1 MTPNPFLGVFL
12 HWLGGLAS
20 GSFVVPYR
28 FVRRWSWETYWLAGG
43 FFSWIIMPWLMA
55 SLNTRDLLA
64 VLGETPPETLFYC
77 AVFGMLWGIGNLTF
91 GLSVRY
97 LGVGLG
103 MAMVLGWCAVVGTL
117 AEPWYLGEF
126 TEKLITPLH
135 GNIILAG
142 VAACLAGVFIT
153 GLAGRTKELEM
164 PPDQKLG
171 LVVEFNFRKGVL
183 VAAVSGV
190 FSACFAFGLA
200 SGNPIKALTMQHG
213 TDTIWQGLPVLV
225 VVLAGGFFT
234 NAFWCIYLNIK
245 NGTGFQD
252 LQQRDPRRVA
262 ARRALCRLRRGCAGA
277 ARAHRRTR
285 RQDASADGLE
295 LRVQRHGRH
304 LVVPAVLLLLDGRN
318 ADGRVQVL
326 ELDAAHGQHHHLRDA
341 VGRHPQGVARR
352 ESQGHAP
359 APSRGRHAAALHDH
373 RGLRELLGATP

>member
-43 FFSWIIMPWLMA
+43 FFSWIIMPWVMA
-55 SLNTRDLLA
+55 LLNTHDLLA
-64 VLGETPPETLFYC
+64 VLGETPSSTLFYC
-77 AVFGMLWGIGNLTF
+77 AFFGMLWGVGNLTF

-126 TEKLITPLH
+126 SEKLIVPFH
-135 GNIILAG
+135 GNIILLG

-153 GLAGRTKELEM
+153 GLAGRTKELEL
-164 PPDQKLG
+164 PADQKLG
-171 LVVEFNFRKGVL
+171 QVVEFDFRKGVM

-200 SGNPIKALTMQHG
+200 SGNPIKAITLQHG

-225 VVLAGGFFT
+225 VVLAGGFVT
-234 NAFWCIYLNIK
+234 NAAWCLYLNVR
-245 NGTGFQD
+245 NGTGFQYASSEIRQASPPAA
-252 LQQRDPRRVA
+252 LSAGFGEGGPVA
-262 ARRALCRLRRGCAGA
+262 
-277 ARAHRRTR
+277 H
-285 RQDASADGLE
+285 
-295 LRVQRHGRH
+295 
-304 LVVPAVLLLLDGRN
+304 VP
-318 ADGRVQVL
+318 ADGRKDPTPVPLVWNYVFSAAAGILWYLQFFFYSMGETQMGAYKFSSWTLHMASIIIFATIWGVL
-326 ELDAAHGQHHHLRDA
+326 LKEWRGASPKAMRLLRL
-341 VGRHPQGVARR
+341 GVATLLL
-352 ESQGHAP
+352 STIIVGY
-359 APSRGRHAAALHDH
+359 GNY
-373 RGLRELLGATP
+373 LGATP

>member
-1 MTPNPFLGVFL
+1 MTPNPIFGVLL

-55 SLNTRDLLA
+55 ALNTNDLLA
-64 VLGETPPETLFYC
+64 VLGETPSSTLFYC
-77 AVFGMLWGIGNLTF
+77 AFFGMLWGIGNLTF

-126 TEKLITPLH
+126 TEKLITPVH
-135 GNIILAG
+135 GNIILLG

-153 GLAGRTKELEM
+153 GLAGRTKELEL
-164 PPDQKLG
+164 PADQKLG
-171 LVVEFNFRKGVL
+171 QVVEFDFRKGVM

-200 SGNPIKALTMQHG
+200 SGNPIKAITLQHG

-225 VVLAGGFFT
+225 VVLAGGFVT
-234 NAFWCIYLNIK
+234 NAAWCLYLNVK
-245 NGTGFQD
+245 NGTGFQYVSPEIRESSPPAALAAAFGEGGPPTHVPTD
-252 LQQRDPRRVA
+252 GRKDPTPVPLFWNYLFSAAAGILWYLQFFFYSMGETQMGAYKFSSWTLHMASIIIFATIWGVFLKEWRGASPKAMRLLRLGVA
-262 ARRALCRLRRGCAGA
+262 
-277 ARAHRRTR
+277 T
-285 RQDASADGLE
+285 
-295 LRVQRHGRH
+295 
-304 LVVPAVLLLLDGRN
+304 LLLSTLI
-318 ADGRVQVL
+318 
-326 ELDAAHGQHHHLRDA
+326 
-341 VGRHPQGVARR
+341 VGYGNY
-352 ESQGHAP
+352 
-359 APSRGRHAAALHDH
+359 
-373 RGLRELLGATP
+373 LGATP

>member
-64 VLGETPPETLFYC
+64 VLAETPSETLFYC
-77 AVFGMLWGIGNLTF
+77 AAFGMLWGIGNLTF

-126 TEKLITPLH
+126 TAKLITPFH
-135 GNIILAG
+135 GKIILAG

-200 SGNPIKALTMQHG
+200 SGNPIKALTLQHG

-225 VVLAGGFFT
+225 VVLAGGFCT
-234 NAFWCIYLNIK
+234 NAFWCIALNIR
-245 NGTGFQD
+245 NGTGFQYFSREIREASPPAA
-252 LQQRDPRRVA
+252 LSAGFGEGAPAKRVA
-262 ARRALCRLRRGCAGA
+262 TDGRTDSTPVPMFWNYVFSAMGGILWYLQFFFYSMGETQMGAYKFSSWTLHMASIIIFASLWGVILKEWRGASPRAMHLLRL
-277 ARAHRRTR
+277 
-285 RQDASADGLE
+285 GL
-295 LRVQRHGRH
+295 
-304 LVVPAVLLLLDGRN
+304 ATLLLSTII
-318 ADGRVQVL
+318 
-326 ELDAAHGQHHHLRDA
+326 
-341 VGRHPQGVARR
+341 VGYGNY
-352 ESQGHAP
+352 
-359 APSRGRHAAALHDH
+359 
-373 RGLRELLGATP
+373 LGATP

>member
-1 MTPNPFLGVFL
+1 MTPNPFFGVFL

-28 FVRRWSWETYWLAGG
+28 FVKRWSWETYWLAGG

-55 SLNTRDLLA
+55 SLNTRDLLG
-64 VLGETPPETLFYC
+64 VLSETSPSTIFYC
-77 AVFGMLWGIGNLTF
+77 VMFGMLWGVGNLTF

-126 TEKLITPLH
+126 SAKLITPLH

-142 VAACLAGVFIT
+142 VFVCLAGVFIT
-153 GLAGRTKELEM
+153 GLAGRTKEQEM
-164 PPDQKLG
+164 SAEEKLG
-171 LVVEFNFRKGVL
+171 RVVEFNFKKGVL

-200 SGNPIKALTMQHG
+200 SGNPIKAITMQHG

-225 VVLAGGFFT
+225 VVLAGGFCT

-245 NGTGFQD
+245 NRTGFQYFSSEI
-252 LQQRDPRRVA
+252 R
-262 ARRALCRLRRGCAGA
+262 
-277 ARAHRRTR
+277 
-285 RQDASADGLE
+285 S
-295 LRVQRHGRH
+295 
-304 LVVPAVLLLLDGRN
+304 
-318 ADGRVQVL
+318 
-326 ELDAAHGQHHHLRDA
+326 
-341 VGRHPQGVARR
+341 
-352 ESQGHAP
+352 ESP
-359 APSRGRHAAALHDH
+359 AAALSPGFGHDAPAGH
-373 RGLRELLGATP
+373 IPTDGLQDRTPVSLLWNYVFSAMGGIFWYLQFFFYSMGETQMGAYKFSSWTLHMASIIIFATLWGVTLKEWRGASNKAMLLLRLGVATLLLSTIIVGYGNYLSAHP

>member
-1 MTPNPFLGVFL
+1 MSPNPFVGVFL

-55 SLNTRDLLA
+55 SLNTRDLLT
-64 VLGETPPETLFYC
+64 VLAETPSSTLMYC

-126 TEKLITPLH
+126 TEKLVTPVH
-135 GNIILAG
+135 GKIILVG

-164 PPDQKLG
+164 PPDQKRG
-171 LVVEFNFRKGVL
+171 LVSEFNFRKGVL

-200 SGNPIKALTMQHG
+200 SGNPIKALTLRHG
-213 TDTIWQGLPVLV
+213 TDVIWQGLPVLV
-225 VVLAGGFFT
+225 VVLAGGFVT
-234 NAFWCIYLNIK
+234 NAFWCILLNVR
-245 NGTGFQD
+245 NGTGFQYFSSEIREASPPAS
-252 LQQRDPRRVA
+252 LSEGFGEGAPVTQQSTDGRRDPTPVPLAWNYVFSAMAGILWYLQFFFYSMGETQMGAYKFSSWTLHMASIIIFASLWGLILKEWRGA
-262 ARRALCRLRRGCAGA
+262 SPRALRLLALGVG
-277 ARAHRRTR
+277 TLL
-285 RQDASADGLE
+285 AST
-295 LRVQRHGRH
+295 VI
-304 LVVPAVLLLLDGRN
+304 
-318 ADGRVQVL
+318 
-326 ELDAAHGQHHHLRDA
+326 
-341 VGRHPQGVARR
+341 VGYGNYLSTIP
-352 ESQGHAP
+352 
-359 APSRGRHAAALHDH
+359 
-373 RGLRELLGATP
+373 